1 MKKTVC
7 LLLSVLLALS
17 LCACVDPVTEKVT
30 YAAAV
35 EGVRIA
41 VDDPAEPV
49 LSALG
54 EWSSYDESPSCA
66 FEGLDKIYGY
76 GSFEIQTYTKDGKDY
91 IRAIYLI
98 DDGCRTQRDIAIG
111 DTAEAVKEAYGT
123 PTRESEGSLQYAGE
137 GMTLTFLLRDGIV
150 TNIQYLK
157 DVA

>member
-35 EGVRIA
+35 EGVHIA

-91 IRAIYLI
+91 IRAVYLI
-98 DDGCRTQRDIAIG
+98 DDGSCTQRDIAIG

>member
-1 MKKTVC
+1 MKHILC

-17 LCACVDPVTEKVT
+17 LCACVDPVTEKTT
-30 YAAAV
+30 YAAAI

-41 VDDPAEPV
+41 VDDPAESV

-54 EWSSYDESPSCA
+54 AWSSYDESPSCA

-98 DDGCRTQRDIAIG
+98 DDGCRTQRGITIG
-111 DTAEAVKEAYGT
+111 DTVEAVKEAYGT
-123 PTRESEGSLQYAGE
+123 PTQESESSLQYAGD
-137 GMTLTFLLRDGIV
+137 GMTLAFLIRDGRV

-157 DVA
+157 DVT

>member
-1 MKKTVC
+1 MKHIFC

-17 LCACVDPVTEKVT
+17 LCACVDPTTEKET
-30 YAAAV
+30 YAAAI

-76 GSFEIQTYTKDGKDY
+76 GSFEIQTYTEGGKDY

-111 DTAEAVKEAYGT
+111 DTAEAVKEAYGA
-123 PTRESEGSLQYAGE
+123 PTHESASSLQYAGE

>member
-91 IRAIYLI
+91 IRAVYLI

>member
-1 MKKTVC
+1 MKHILC

-17 LCACVDPVTEKVT
+17 LCACVDPVTEKTT
-30 YAAAV
+30 YVAAI

-41 VDDPAEPV
+41 VDDPAESV

-54 EWSSYDESPSCA
+54 AWSSYDESPSCA

-98 DDGCRTQRDIAIG
+98 DDGCRTQRDITIG
-111 DTAEAVKEAYGT
+111 DTVEAVKEAYGT
-123 PTRESEGSLQYAGE
+123 PTQESESSLQYAGD
-137 GMTLTFLLRDGIV
+137 GMTLAFLIRDGRV

-157 DVA
+157 DVT

>member
-1 MKKTVC
+1 MKHILC
-7 LLLSVLLALS
+7 LLLSALLALS
-17 LCACVDPVTEKVT
+17 LCACVDPVREPTA
-30 YAAAV
+30 YAAAI
-35 EGVRIA
+35 EGVRIS
-41 VDDPAEPV
+41 VDDPAETV

-54 EWSSYDESPSCA
+54 AWTSYDESPSCA
-66 FEGLDKIYGY
+66 FEGMDKIYGY

-111 DTAEAVKEAYGT
+111 DTAEAVKAAYGT
-123 PTRESEGSLQYAGE
+123 PTEESATALKYAAS
-137 GMTLTFLLRDGIV
+137 GMTLTFLLRDGVV

>member
-17 LCACVDPVTEKVT
+17 LCACVDPVTDKKT

-91 IRAIYLI
+91 IRAVYLI

>member
-1 MKKTVC
+1 MKKTAC
-7 LLLSVLLALS
+7 LLLSVLMALS

>member
-17 LCACVDPVTEKVT
+17 LCACVDPATEKVT

-91 IRAIYLI
+91 IRAVYLI